1 MKYVNKVYDYKI
13 IRIGI
18 MINKRNWSLTY
29 FFFKKCTVSLWPLFV
44 KVCRLF
50 QELLRMCG
58 IIRIFVGNFNLN
70 DYEKNHELGVFLHP
84 RLQ

>member
-13 IRIGI
+13 IRISI
-18 MINKRNWSLTY
+18 MINKRNWSL
-29 FFFKKCTVSLWPLFV
+29 
-44 KVCRLF
+44 LF

>member
-1 MKYVNKVYDYKI
+1 
-13 IRIGI
+13 

-29 FFFKKCTVSLWPLFV
+29 FFKKVYCGRLSLKFV
-44 KVCRLF
+44 DYSK
-50 QELLRMCG
+50 ELQRMCG
-58 IIRIFVGNFNLN
+58 IIRIFAGNYNLNDYGIFAGNYNLN